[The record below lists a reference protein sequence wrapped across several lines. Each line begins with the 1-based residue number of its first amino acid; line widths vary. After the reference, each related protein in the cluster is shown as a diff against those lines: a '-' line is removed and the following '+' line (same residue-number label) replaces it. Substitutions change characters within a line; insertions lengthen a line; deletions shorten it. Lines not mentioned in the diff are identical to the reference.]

1 LLRKAD
7 LLKSFCNF
15 HLEKVILHLPA
26 QSCHMRAACWKRL
39 QALWHAVKIAG
50 HFGLLDGGES
60 LLAHRNGACRVKTAP
75 PEIFLLKPEI
85 LLL

>member
-1 LLRKAD
+1 MPYAC
-7 LLKSFCNF
+7 SM
-15 HLEKVILHLPA
+15 LEKIASTL
-26 QSCHMRAACWKRL
+26 ACSQNSW
-39 QALWHAVKIAG
+39 AFWFV
-50 HFGLLDGGES
+50 DGGES